1 MVFPDIN
8 EPPAWDYTLSA
19 SGAGGPTRFSIE
31 SGGGRLK
38 AAVAQ
43 ERNMPHISLLLV
55 LLLWSAISWVIWKF
69 YRAVSMIR
77 ADLAEIKVILK
88 DRNNPPTAPSP

>member
-1 MVFPDIN
+1 
-8 EPPAWDYTLSA
+8 
-19 SGAGGPTRFSIE
+19 
-31 SGGGRLK
+31 
-38 AAVAQ
+38 
-43 ERNMPHISLLLV
+43 MPHISLLLV